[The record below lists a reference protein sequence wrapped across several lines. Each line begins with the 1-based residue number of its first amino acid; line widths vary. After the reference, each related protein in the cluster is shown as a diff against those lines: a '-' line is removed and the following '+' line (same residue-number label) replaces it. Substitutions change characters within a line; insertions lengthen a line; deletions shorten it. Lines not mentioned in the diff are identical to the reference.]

1 MTAMDGRD
9 ESVDELA
16 DAWEAAWSGGD
27 LGTFMALCAPDL
39 HYEDPITAVPL
50 QGVPALYE
58 HVQRLWRAFPNVTLE
73 RAGER
78 LSDGRYVAL
87 PVRATGRN
95 TGGLDTLPASHREV
109 ELRAVFWCELDIGRT
124 RLWRVRAVFD
134 AYGAAITLGLIPRP
148 GTLRNRALLALQG
161 YGLRL
166 GG

>member
-1 MTAMDGRD
+1 MDGRD